1 MNLQEIID
9 AVRDQFGNYN
19 LPYYHLDREMAR
31 YANNAVNEICRD
43 GRVIEDTQTASICQF
58 STTANSM
65 DYALNS
71 SIIYV
76 KEVKVR
82 TEELLTLDVAPSTAW
97 SAGDTLTGALSSK
110 TCKVVSQVSS
120 LVYKIEN
127 RTGAFTLGES
137 ISNGT
142 YTADQG
148 ASYPVF
154 TESESAYLQKLTKE
168 DIGLFRTY
176 ESSEPYGY
184 FLDDTTGY
192 ITLTKPDDVYVIDM
206 SVIRYPASQLSA
218 TSMSTQ
224 TPEIN
229 SKYHSA
235 IIDGILW
242 QAYLKRGDETYDAK
256 KSDFHYKLFR
266 NAIANM
272 KKENLRLQGNGATF
286 APHEGFT

>member
-1 MNLQEIID
+1 MLLSEIVD
-9 AVRDQFGNYN
+9 QVRYTANNYEV
-19 LPYYHLDREMAR
+19 PYLWRNAELVYF
-31 YANNAVNEICRD
+31 ANNAVNEICRD
-43 GRVIEDTQTASICQF
+43 GRVLEDALTASICQF
-58 STTANSM
+58 STTANTM
-65 DYALNS
+65 DYALNA

-76 KEVKVR
+76 KEAKVR

-97 SAGDTLTGALSSK
+97 SAGDTLTGASSTK
-110 TCKVVSQVSS
+110 TCKVVSQVSTY
-120 LVYKIEN
+120 VYKVEN
-127 RTGAFTLGES
+127 RTGAFTLGEI

-148 ASYPVF
+148 ALYPIF
-154 TESESAYLQKLTKE
+154 TESESAYLTKLTK
-168 DIGLFRTY
+168 DQIGLFRTY

-192 ITLTKPDDVYVIDM
+192 ITLTKPDDIYVIDM

-235 IIDGILW
+235 IIDGILY
-242 QAYLKRGDETYDAK
+242 QAYLKRGDETYDPK

-266 NAIANM
+266 NAISNM
-272 KKENLRLQGNGATF
+272 KKENLRLQGNGETF
-286 APHEGFT
+286 SPREGFI